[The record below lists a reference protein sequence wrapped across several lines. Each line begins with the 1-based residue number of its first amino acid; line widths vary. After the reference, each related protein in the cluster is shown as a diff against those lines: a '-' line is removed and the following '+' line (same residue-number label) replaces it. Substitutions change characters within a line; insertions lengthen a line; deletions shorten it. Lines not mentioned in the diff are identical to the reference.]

1 MTYAIT
7 IYDHSPDNSSRF
19 TLGTSGT
26 NPLFVIGLNP
36 STADDKKPD
45 LTISKVI
52 GFANRH
58 GCDSFVLFNLYPQRT
73 PYPDNLHAT
82 FDSNLHNEN
91 VSRILTAL
99 QERDNISFL
108 AAWGATITVRQF
120 FKKCL
125 ADIFAQTKN
134 KNVKWLT
141 IGLTKSGHPRHPSR
155 AGYCTLTDFNI
166 ENYLKQIN

>member
-1 MTYAIT
+1 MKYDIS
-7 IYDHSPDNSSRF
+7 IYDHSADNLSRF
-19 TLGTSGT
+19 ALGTNGT
-26 NPLFVIGLNP
+26 KPLFVIGLNP
-36 STADDKKPD
+36 STADDKKSD

-58 GCDSFVLFNLYPQRT
+58 GCDSFVMFNLYPQRAT
-73 PYPDNLHAT
+73 YPDKLPAT
-82 FDSNLHNEN
+82 VDSNLHNEN
-91 VSRILTAL
+91 ISHILTAL
-99 QERDNISFL
+99 QDRDNISIL
-108 AAWGATITVRQF
+108 AAWGETITVRQF

-166 ENYLKQIN
+166 ENYLTTI